1 MRLGLH
7 ISIIILSFLTVATS
21 WPVSAQDIPNNAIQI
36 PSLPKIPGSREYMVV
51 DPVSNGETYIYEAG
65 MENQVSILLI
75 HGVGDKGSLNWSHL
89 IPELAKQYHVVTFDL
104 PGFGRSSKQNILYS
118 PLFYSKFIQWVKNH
132 YVHDRPFIIIGH
144 SLGGAVTL
152 CYAATQPDNLQR
164 LILAD
169 VSGVIHRQALTQHII
184 KNIHEKNEGL
194 LKQPIKVFGM
204 FTNHTMG
211 IMETPDLSD
220 KLGNVLESA
229 ELRSRYLNGD
239 PHKIAG
245 MALANFD
252 FSNLIYRVN
261 VPAIIIWGANDPTT
275 PIRTG
280 ELLNFILEKT
290 QFNIVP
296 ETGHNPILER
306 PDEFNRLIQ
315 DALVTESWQAP
326 WEQLQKTDRVA
337 VLSHKN
343 NITLTGHYKSIEIS
357 DSKGIRMENLEADF
371 ITVIDSDEVVIEN
384 SRINGNDVALY
395 ARESRIKVT
404 GGQISGE
411 TAVIASGSIID
422 LAGVKLTGKKAAVQA
437 TVGSRVLFSVSIIES
452 PFNNGFIHGLYV
464 VRPGSPL

>member
-1 MRLGLH
+1 MRLGLNV
-7 ISIIILSFLTVATS
+7 SMIILSFLTVATS
-21 WPVSAQDIPNNAIQI
+21 WSVSAQDIPNTAISI
-36 PSLPKIPGSREYMVV
+36 PSLPELPGSMEYMVV

-65 MENQVSILLI
+65 MENKVSILLI
-75 HGVGDKGSLNWSHL
+75 HGVGDEGSLNWSHL

-118 PLFYSKFIQWVKNH
+118 PLFYSKFIEWVKDH

-144 SLGGAVTL
+144 SLGGAVAL

-169 VSGVIHRQALTQHII
+169 VSGVIHRQALTQHIM
-184 KNIHEKNEGL
+184 KNIYEKNDGL
-194 LKQPIKVFGM
+194 LKQPTKMFGM
-204 FTNHTMG
+204 FTSHTMG
-211 IMETPDLSD
+211 VMETPDLSD
-220 KLGNVLESA
+220 KLEKVLESPD
-229 ELRSRYLNGD
+229 LRSRYLSGD

-245 MALANFD
+245 LALANFD

-280 ELLNFILEKT
+280 KLLTYILET
-290 QFNIVP
+290 AQFNIVP
-296 ETGHNPILER
+296 KTGHNPILER

-337 VLSHKN
+337 VLSDKH
-343 NITLTGHYKSIEIS
+343 NITLTGHYKSVEIS
-357 DSKGIRMENLEADF
+357 DCKSIRMENFEADL
-371 ITVIDSDEVVIEN
+371 INVIDSDDIVIEN
-384 SRINGNDVALY
+384 SRVNGKDVALHAY
-395 ARESRIKVT
+395 ESRIKVT

-411 TAVIASGSIID
+411 TAIVASGSIID
-422 LAGVKLTGKKAAVQA
+422 LAGVKITGKKAAVQA
-437 TVGSRVLFSVSIIES
+437 TVDSRVLFSVSRIES
-452 PFNNGFIHGLYV
+452 PFNKGYIHGLYV